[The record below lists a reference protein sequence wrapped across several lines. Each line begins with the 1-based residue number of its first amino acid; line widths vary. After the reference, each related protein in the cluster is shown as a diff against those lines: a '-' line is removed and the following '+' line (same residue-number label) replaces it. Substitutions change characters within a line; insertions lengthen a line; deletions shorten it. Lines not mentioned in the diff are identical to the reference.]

1 MSNCGQQQHLLCW
14 SASSNRPPLLSL
26 VVNHFVD
33 TMGGADF
40 CQFSHYLAIWV
51 TPIRSISGR
60 SPRVRAITFI
70 SQPTHLLYGVRVAL
84 DFSLMRRVVR
94 PNSALYEISVRQ
106 AGDLPPASFRFPVAR
121 DTLALGYTFPAAGQV
136 RDFHPLVACSRRAHR
151 NKKESAFTLSFF
163 FIQGNYR
170 LSRSKATTTRRFGS
184 LPME

>member
-1 MSNCGQQQHLLCW
+1 MLPLHFRRLLSVSNLSSAVESLMSNCGQQQHLLCW
-14 SASSNRPPLLSL
+14 SASSNRPPLFSL

-70 SQPTHLLYGVRVAL
+70 SQPPHLLYGVRVAL

-94 PNSALYEISVRQ
+94 PNSALYEISVRRPETLPMG
-106 AGDLPPASFRFPVAR
+106 ALLSLHIRLPPDSTSRWTPLPSASGSCYR
-121 DTLALGYTFPAAGQV
+121 V
-136 RDFHPLVACSRRAHR
+136 RSGLSPPSYRPCRAHAE
-151 NKKESAFTLSFF
+151 KPSSA
-163 FIQGNYR
+163 
-170 LSRSKATTTRRFGS
+170 
-184 LPME
+184 